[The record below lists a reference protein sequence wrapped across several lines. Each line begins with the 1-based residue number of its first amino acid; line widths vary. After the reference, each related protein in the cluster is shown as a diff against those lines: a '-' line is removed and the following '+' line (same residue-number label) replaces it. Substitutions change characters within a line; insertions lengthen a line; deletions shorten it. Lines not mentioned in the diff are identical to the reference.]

1 MAFFTLCATALFSNA
16 DVIQRDPAPPLG
28 ECECTDVNS
37 VVVGTDFTG
46 NDIVTKTD
54 KGMTV
59 QDCCKF
65 CAADPQ
71 CHWFQI
77 STDPSQP
84 DLCWLKSVKGNE
96 QNSQPR
102 YSAAVSASFA
112 ADPTGCTRSSWGWSF
127 LAMCALVSG
136 AYAGLGM
143 ARSGTG
149 SLPHPQFWKETH
161 ALVLD
166 GVAFARA
173 GGTKRAGY
181 SLLPNDEHRRG
192 RQPTSKKKSKS
203 GGDGGAK
210 ERTEQCADRMEHAPA
225 RGHTKKSRSATEGKP
240 SKEPAPAP
248 TVAPASTTSGS
259 GGRWVHVADHCQ

>member
-1 MAFFTLCATALFSNA
+1 
-16 DVIQRDPAPPLG
+16 
-28 ECECTDVNS
+28 
-37 VVVGTDFTG
+37 
-46 NDIVTKTD
+46 
-54 KGMTV
+54 
-59 QDCCKF
+59 
-65 CAADPQ
+65 
-71 CHWFQI
+71 
-77 STDPSQP
+77 
-84 DLCWLKSVKGNE
+84 
-96 QNSQPR
+96 
-102 YSAAVSASFA
+102 
-112 ADPTGCTRSSWGWSF
+112 
-127 LAMCALVSG
+127 MCALVSG

-149 SLPHPQFWKETH
+149 SLPHPQFWKEMH

-210 ERTEQCADRMEHAPA
+210 ERSEQCADKMEHAPA